1 MSHKKITDP
10 EGSMEELIVRAVEA
24 AQAPF
29 TPSRKPELP
38 SLRSVAEELG
48 TTVIRTRKLLITA
61 DYFTSPTASTVQRM
75 KSAGKT
81 IEEIGA
87 ALRLKPAAVY
97 GYLPYEN
104 LAYNLPQ
111 TTSNADRHKRY
122 RATKKLRAAVQAGS
136 TEKIAEA
143 LWKAVIIFEN
153 YPFSTSGRGV
163 LSGVEYTYQVSRKGG
178 SGGRHYGGNSI
189 PGYGNEIW
197 LTVNGEKKEKSI
209 SRSTVELGFQKY
221 LEALEEEGTVSGP
234 KKLGVFGASYLL
246 PLFQRF
252 YPAEAASSHSGG

>member
-1 MSHKKITDP
+1 MSKKKITDP
-10 EGSMEELIVRAVEA
+10 EGSMKELITQAVEA

-29 TPSRKPELP
+29 TPDRKPELP
-38 SLRSVAEELG
+38 SLRSVAEQLG

-61 DYFTSPTASTVQRM
+61 GYFTSPTATTVQRM

-143 LWKAVIIFEN
+143 LWKAVIIFET

-178 SGGRHYGGNSI
+178 SGGRHYVGNSI
-189 PGYGNEIW
+189 SGYGNEIW

-221 LEALEEEGTVSGP
+221 LEVLEEEGTVSGP
-234 KKLGVFGASYLL
+234 KKLGVFSASYLL

-252 YPAEAASSHSGG
+252 YPAEAASSRSGG

>member
-1 MSHKKITDP
+1 MSKKKITDP
-10 EGSMEELIVRAVEA
+10 TASMEELIQRAVQLAE
-24 AQAPF
+24 APF
-29 TPSRKPELP
+29 TPDRKPELP
-38 SLRSVAEELG
+38 SLRSVAEQLG

-61 DYFTSPTASTVQRM
+61 GYFTSPTASTVQRL
-75 KSAGKT
+75 KAEGKT

-122 RATKKLRAAVQAGS
+122 RATKKLKMAVDTDNA
-136 TEKIAEA
+136 EKISVA
-143 LWKAVIIFEN
+143 LWRCVIVFEG
-153 YPFSTSGRGV
+153 YPFSTSGRGSR
-163 LSGVEYTYQVSRKGG
+163 SGVEYTYQVSRRG
-178 SGGRHYGGNSI
+178 SVGGRHYAGDSVQ
-189 PGYGNEIW
+189 GYGNELWVVID
-197 LTVNGEKKEKSI
+197 GEKKEKSI

-221 LEALEEEGTVSGP
+221 LEVLESGEAMGP

-252 YPAEAASSHSGG
+252 YKPKGSFCGR

>member
-1 MSHKKITDP
+1 MSKKKITDP
-10 EGSMEELIVRAVEA
+10 EGSMEQLISRAVEM

-38 SLRSVAEELG
+38 SLRSVAEQLG

-61 DYFTSPTASTVQRM
+61 NYFTSPTATTVQKLKAEG
-75 KSAGKT
+75 KS

-122 RATKKLRAAVQAGS
+122 RATKKLKMAVDTDN
-136 TEKIAEA
+136 TEKISAA
-143 LWKAVIIFEN
+143 LWRCVIVFEG
-153 YPFSTSGRGV
+153 YPFSTSGRGSR
-163 LSGVEYTYQVSRKGG
+163 SGVEYTYQVSRRG
-178 SGGRHYGGNSI
+178 SAGGRHYAGDSVQ
-189 PGYGNEIW
+189 GYGNELWVVID
-197 LTVNGEKKEKSI
+197 GEKKEKSI

-221 LEALEEEGTVSGP
+221 LELLKTEGAVSGP

-246 PLFQRF
+246 PLFQRI
-252 YPAEAASSHSGG
+252 YRP

>member
-1 MSHKKITDP
+1 MSKKKITDP
-10 EGSMEELIVRAVEA
+10 TASMEELIQRAVQLAE
-24 AQAPF
+24 APF
-29 TPSRKPELP
+29 TPDRKPELP
-38 SLRSVAEELG
+38 SLRSVAEKLG

-61 DYFTSPTASTVQRM
+61 NYFTSPTATTVQKLKAEG
-75 KSAGKT
+75 KS

-122 RATKKLRAAVQAGS
+122 RATKKLKEVVDTGS
-136 TEKIAEA
+136 IEKISAA
-143 LWKAVIIFEN
+143 LWRCVCIFSG
-153 YPFSTSGRGV
+153 YPFTTSGRGSR
-163 LSGVEYTYQVSRKGG
+163 SGVEYTYQVSRKGG
-178 SGGRHYGGNSI
+178 SGGRHYSGHSI

-197 LTVNGEKKEKSI
+197 LNVNGEKKERSI
-209 SRSTVELGFQKY
+209 SRSSVELGFQKY
-221 LEALEEEGTVSGP
+221 LELLKTEGAVSGP

-246 PLFQRF
+246 PLFQRI
-252 YPAEAASSHSGG
+252 YRP

>member
-1 MSHKKITDP
+1 MSKKKITAP
-10 EGSMEELIVRAVEA
+10 EGSMEELIARAVKA
-24 AQAPF
+24 AQAPLS
-29 TPSRKPELP
+29 PDRKPELP
-38 SLRSVAEELG
+38 SLRSVAEQLG

-61 DYFTSPTASTVQRM
+61 NYFTSPTATTVQRL
-75 KSAGKT
+75 KAEGQS

-87 ALRLKPAAVY
+87 ALKLKSAAVY

-122 RATKKLRAAVQAGS
+122 SATKKLKTAVDTGS
-136 TEKIAEA
+136 IEKISAA
-143 LWKAVIIFEN
+143 LWQCVCTFSG
-153 YPFSTSGRGV
+153 YPFTTSGRGSR
-163 LSGVEYTYQVSRKGG
+163 SGVEFTCQVRHTPSA
-178 SGGRHYGGNSI
+178 GGRHYDGNFI

-197 LTVNGEKKEKSI
+197 LTVNGEKREKSI
-209 SRSTVELGFQKY
+209 SRSSVELGFQKY
-221 LEALEEEGTVSGP
+221 LEVIEKEGTVTGP

-252 YPAEAASSHSGG
+252 YKP

>member
-1 MSHKKITDP
+1 MSKKKITDP
-10 EGSMEELIVRAVEA
+10 TASMEELLQRAVQLAE
-24 AQAPF
+24 APF
-29 TPSRKPELP
+29 TPNRSSDLP
-38 SLRSVAEELG
+38 SLRSVAEQLG

-61 DYFTSPTASTVQRM
+61 NYFTSPTATTVQKL
-75 KSAGKT
+75 KSEGKT

-122 RATKKLRAAVQAGS
+122 RATKKLKEAVDTGS
-136 TEKIAEA
+136 IEKISAA
-143 LWKAVIIFEN
+143 LWRCVCIFSG
-153 YPFSTSGRGV
+153 YPFTTSGRSIR
-163 LSGVEYTYQVSRKGG
+163 SGVAYTYQVSHTP
-178 SGGRHYGGNSI
+178 SAGGRHYDGYSI

-197 LTVNGEKKEKSI
+197 LTVNGEKKERSI
-209 SRSTVELGFQKY
+209 SRSSVELGFQKY
-221 LEALEEEGTVSGP
+221 LEVLEKEGTVSGP

-246 PLFQRF
+246 PLFQRV
-252 YPAEAASSHSGG
+252 YMGKS

>member
-1 MSHKKITDP
+1 
-10 EGSMEELIVRAVEA
+10 MEELIARAVEA
-24 AQAPF
+24 AKTPF
-29 TPSRKPELP
+29 TPSRKAELP

-61 DYFTSPTASTVQRM
+61 NYFTSTLSSTVQRL
-75 KSAGKT
+75 KSEGKT
-81 IEEIGA
+81 IDEIGA
-87 ALRLKPAAVY
+87 ALCLKPAAVY

-122 RATKKLRAAVQAGS
+122 RATKKLKMAVDTDN
-136 TEKIAEA
+136 TEKISAA
-143 LWKAVIIFEN
+143 LWRCVIIFEN
-153 YPFSTSGRGV
+153 YIFTTSGRGSR
-163 LSGVEYTYQVSRKGG
+163 SGVEYTYQVSRRG
-178 SGGRHYGGNSI
+178 SAGGRHYAGDSVK
-189 PGYGNEIW
+189 GYGNELW
-197 LTVNGEKKEKSI
+197 VVMDGEKKEKSI

-221 LEALEEEGTVSGP
+221 LDVLKTEGAVGGP

-252 YPAEAASSHSGG
+252 YKP

>member
-1 MSHKKITDP
+1 
-10 EGSMEELIVRAVEA
+10 MEELIARAVEA
-24 AQAPF
+24 AKAPF
-29 TPSRKPELP
+29 NFTRSSELP

-61 DYFTSPTASTVQRM
+61 GYFESPTAQSVQRL
-75 KSAGKT
+75 KAEGRT

-97 GYLPYEN
+97 SYLPYE
-104 LAYNLPQ
+104 LRPYNLPQ

-122 RATKKLRAAVQAGS
+122 RATKKLKAAVDTGS
-136 TEKIAEA
+136 IEKISAA
-143 LWKAVIIFEN
+143 LWRCVIIFEE
-153 YPFSTSGRGV
+153 YPFSTSGRG
-163 LSGVEYTYQVSRKGG
+163 SRTGVEYTYQVSRKGG
-178 SGGRHYGGNSI
+178 SGGRHYDGYSI

-209 SRSTVELGFQKY
+209 SRSTVELGLQKY
-221 LEALEEEGTVSGP
+221 LELLKTEGVVTGP

-252 YPAEAASSHSGG
+252 YKP

>member
-1 MSHKKITDP
+1 MSKKKITDP
-10 EGSMEELIVRAVEA
+10 EGSMEELIARAVEA
-24 AQAPF
+24 AKAPF
-29 TPSRKPELP
+29 NSNRALDLP
-38 SLRSVAEELG
+38 SLRSVAENLG

-61 DYFTSPTASTVQRM
+61 NYFTSPSATTVQ
-75 KSAGKT
+75 KLKLEGKT

-122 RATKKLRAAVQAGS
+122 RATKKLKMAVDTDNA
-136 TEKIAEA
+136 EKISAA
-143 LWKAVIIFEN
+143 LWRCVIVFEG
-153 YPFSTSGRGV
+153 YPFSTSGRGSR
-163 LSGVEYTYQVSRKGG
+163 SGVEYTYQVSRRG
-178 SGGRHYGGNSI
+178 SAGGRHYAGDSVQ
-189 PGYGNEIW
+189 GYGNELWVVID
-197 LTVNGEKKEKSI
+197 GEKKEKSI

-221 LEALEEEGTVSGP
+221 LEVLEKEGTVSGP

-246 PLFQRF
+246 PLFQRV
-252 YPAEAASSHSGG
+252 YKPV

>member
-1 MSHKKITDP
+1 MSKKKITDP
-10 EGSMEELIVRAVEA
+10 TASMEELIQRAVQLAE
-24 AQAPF
+24 APF
-29 TPSRKPELP
+29 TPDRKPELP
-38 SLRSVAEELG
+38 SLRSVAEQLG

-61 DYFTSPTASTVQRM
+61 GYFTSPTASTVQRL
-75 KSAGKT
+75 KAEGKT

-122 RATKKLRAAVQAGS
+122 RATKKLKTAVDTDNAV
-136 TEKIAEA
+136 KISAA
-143 LWKAVIIFEN
+143 LWRCVIVFEG
-153 YPFSTSGRGV
+153 YPFSTSGRGSR
-163 LSGVEYTYQVSRKGG
+163 SGVEFTYQVSRKGG
-178 SGGRHYGGNSI
+178 SGGKHYTGDSV
-189 PGYGNEIW
+189 PGYGNELW
-197 LTVNGEKKEKSI
+197 VVMDGEKKEKSI
-209 SRSTVELGFQKY
+209 SRSSVELGFRKY
-221 LEALEEEGTVSGP
+221 LEVLEKEGTVTGP

-252 YPAEAASSHSGG
+252 YKP

>member
-1 MSHKKITDP
+1 MSKKKITDP

-24 AQAPF
+24 AKAPF
-29 TPSRKPELP
+29 TTERKSDLP

-61 DYFTSPTASTVQRM
+61 DYFTSPTATTVQRM
-75 KSAGKT
+75 KSEGKS

-87 ALRLKPAAVY
+87 ALKLKPAAVY

-104 LAYNLPQ
+104 LAYNLPE

-122 RATKKLRAAVQAGS
+122 RATKKLRAAVD
-136 TEKIAEA
+136 TDNAETISAA
-143 LWKAVIIFEN
+143 LWRCVIIFEG
-153 YPFSTSGRGV
+153 YPFSTSGRGSR
-163 LSGVEYTYQVSRKGG
+163 SGVEYSYQVSRRGG
-178 SGGRHYGGNSI
+178 SGGRHYAGDSVQ
-189 PGYGNEIW
+189 GYGNELWVVID
-197 LTVNGEKKEKSI
+197 GEKKEKSI

-221 LEALEEEGTVSGP
+221 LEVLEKEGTVSGP

-246 PLFQRF
+246 PLFQRV
-252 YPAEAASSHSGG
+252 YMGKS

>member
-1 MSHKKITDP
+1 MSKKKITDP
-10 EGSMEELIVRAVEA
+10 EGSMEQLISRAVEM

-29 TPSRKPELP
+29 TPNRSSDLP
-38 SLRSVAEELG
+38 SLRSVAEQLG

-61 DYFTSPTASTVQRM
+61 NYFTSPTATTVQRM
-75 KSAGKT
+75 KAEGKS

-104 LAYNLPQ
+104 LAYNLPE

-122 RATKKLRAAVQAGS
+122 RATKKLKMAVDTDNA
-136 TEKIAEA
+136 EKISAA
-143 LWKAVIIFEN
+143 LWRCVCIFEN
-153 YPFSTSGRGV
+153 YPFSTSGRGTS
-163 LSGVEYTYQVSRKGG
+163 SGVEYTYQVSHTP
-178 SGGRHYGGNSI
+178 SASGRHYDGNSI
-189 PGYGNEIW
+189 SGYGNELWI
-197 LTVNGEKKEKSI
+197 VKDGEKREKSI
-209 SRSTVELGFQKY
+209 SRSSVELGFKKY
-221 LEALEEEGTVSGP
+221 LEVIEKEGTITGP

-252 YPAEAASSHSGG
+252 YKP

>member
-1 MSHKKITDP
+1 MSKKKITDP
-10 EGSMEELIVRAVEA
+10 NASMEELLQRAVELA
-24 AQAPF
+24 EAPF
-29 TPSRKPELP
+29 TPNRSSELP
-38 SLRSVAEELG
+38 SLRSVAEKLG

-61 DYFTSPTASTVQRM
+61 GYFTSPTAIAVQ
-75 KSAGKT
+75 KLKAEGKT

-87 ALRLKPAAVY
+87 TLRLKPAAVY

-221 LEALEEEGTVSGP
+221 LEVLEEEGTVSGP
-234 KKLGVFGASYLL
+234 KKLGVFSASYLL

-252 YPAEAASSHSGG
+252 YPAEAASSRSGG